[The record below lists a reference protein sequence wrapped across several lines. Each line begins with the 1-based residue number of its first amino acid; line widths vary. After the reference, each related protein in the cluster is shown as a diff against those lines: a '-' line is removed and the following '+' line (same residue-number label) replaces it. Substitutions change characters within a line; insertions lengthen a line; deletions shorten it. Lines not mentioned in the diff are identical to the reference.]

1 MERFRSMMN
10 GMGGQLGAA
19 HGTDNLQLI
28 DNAETVYISS
38 LALLKMLRHGR
49 AGVPME
55 VMGLM
60 LGEFV
65 DDFTV
70 RVVDVFAMPQSGT
83 GVSVEAVD
91 PVFQMKMMD
100 MLRQTGRP
108 ESVVGWY
115 HSHPGFG
122 CWLSSVDIN
131 TQQSFEQLTPRAVA
145 VVVDPIQSV
154 KGKVVIDA
162 FRLINP
168 QSLMLGQE
176 PRQSTSNLGHLNKP
190 SIQALIHGLNR
201 HYYSIN
207 INYRKTAL
215 EENMLMNL
223 HKQVWTESLQM
234 DDFRTQGQNNKER
247 LDRLVS
253 LSEGY
258 EKRVKEETELTKDQ
272 LKTRYVGKLDPKKH
286 LEDVGQQLIEDNIV
300 AVSRQMIDKEA
311 AVLEKKASAVG
322 ATGKGRSDDD
332 QMDVEE
338 DL

>member
-1 MERFRSMMN
+1 MDRLTRMIQAAQ
-10 GMGGQLGAA
+10 GMGMPSAAPGAD
-19 HGTDNLQLI
+19 TPNLLDNC
-28 DNAETVYISS
+28 ETVHISS

-65 DDFTV
+65 DEYTV
-70 RVVDVFAMPQSGT
+70 RVTDVFAMPQSGT

-91 PVFQMKMMD
+91 PVFQTKMMD

-108 ESVVGWY
+108 EPVVGWY

-162 FRLINP
+162 FRLIQP
-168 QSLMLGQE
+168 QTVVMGQE
-176 PRQSTSNLGHLNKP
+176 PRQTTSNLGHLNKP

-201 HYYSIN
+201 HYYSIG
-207 INYRKTAL
+207 INYRKTGL

-223 HKQVWTESLQM
+223 HKQVWTEALQM
-234 DDFRTQGQNNKER
+234 NDFHGECQHNV
-247 LDRLVS
+247 DRMKQLVN
-253 LSEGY
+253 LAEGY

-272 LKTRYVGKLDPKKH
+272 LKTRYVGKVDPKKH
-286 LEDVGQQLIEDNIV
+286 IEDVSQQLIEDNIV

-311 AVLEKKASAVG
+311 SVARQSN
-322 ATGKGRSDDD
+322 GKGP
-332 QMDVEE
+332 QNGTGMDVDEE
-338 DL
+338 L